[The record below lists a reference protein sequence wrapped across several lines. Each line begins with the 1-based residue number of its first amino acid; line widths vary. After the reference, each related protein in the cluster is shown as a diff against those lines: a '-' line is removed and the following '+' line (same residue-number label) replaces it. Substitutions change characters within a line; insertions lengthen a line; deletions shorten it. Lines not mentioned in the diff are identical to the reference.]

1 MSFKGVTR
9 GGRGSF
15 PPPKAMWERAEVEV
29 KKLILVWVFPRE
41 KSFSV
46 NWDQKNYRKFVY
58 GFALNV
64 ICCPTTPSAD
74 SWLHPRCPPLRHQI
88 YKRQIHFMSQIERVT
103 GLNFLII
110 FSYRFYRSH
119 PLQNSFFQFSVY
131 SKAIIKLT
139 FVVYIKRT

>member
-1 MSFKGVTR
+1 MGK
-9 GGRGSF
+9 F
-15 PPPKAMWERAEVEV
+15 PPRKAMWERAEVRG
-29 KKLILVWVFPRE
+29 KKTNFSLCISSR
-41 KSFSV
+41 KIFSV

-58 GFALNV
+58 GFALYV